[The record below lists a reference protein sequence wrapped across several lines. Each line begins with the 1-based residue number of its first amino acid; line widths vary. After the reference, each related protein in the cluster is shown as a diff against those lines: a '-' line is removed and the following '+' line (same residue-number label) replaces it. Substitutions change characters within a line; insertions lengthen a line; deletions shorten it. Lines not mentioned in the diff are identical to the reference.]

1 MHGDELRDATE
12 DDAQDALV
20 RAGCRQ
26 VQANLGLHL
35 DHARAA
41 ILMRRN
47 RNVSNWATA
56 KLERFGIAARR
67 PHIIQ

>member
-1 MHGDELRDATE
+1 MGRRCPET

-35 DHARAA
+35 DHTRDDLDEAQSQRVESGDGKA
-41 ILMRRN
+41 
-47 RNVSNWATA
+47 
-56 KLERFGIAARR
+56 RFGIAARKPR
-67 PHIIQ
+67 ISQ